1 MQEKIDEVYVLCS
14 QNLGSATFK
23 GIAKVFWPILDNG
36 VSLIDLASIFTIS
49 AQDGMTGL
57 NINLFGEF
65 FHGISRIKYPNV
77 TNYCVKLLEELQQ
90 AKQVNVLYDNPVF
103 NKCIDR
109 AVTGILLTFDF
120 PLRRAFS
127 NYAGESVKVGGGLS
141 WDEVKRL
148 SVGMEIAG
156 FIAFAG
162 AFNIIPQSLNIQQCD
177 LLSRKIL
184 ADFPLLAGGSNMQS
198 TLLFPQFQLLMC
210 FVAHERQDVL
220 NKLQALGSTNN
231 NASTGTAP
239 PKSNFAK
246 KVVPTDIKPMAEMLS
261 DLLKSLGIDKLS
273 SAIPRDVVEDKN
285 KQPTNKALLK
295 AGGHDPSTNVF
306 AGTVSLPTF
315 DGLDN
320 PSNSSGSKA
329 NSSLRQAMLM
339 RIDHIFE
346 NDIANKLNTTTLASS
361 SDLESMLRVAPMLS
375 GEQEKR
381 SRNLLNKPVVIGDA
395 IPVPSN
401 ASMST
406 GTKTGTGSTATTT
419 AAAHVIHDSVEQM
432 LQAALAHHNL
442 GNFEESLKFLEA
454 SRVQL
459 FTIERVSL
467 IKSKQKALERQREE
481 ELEQDDQVLN
491 SKGSKIT
498 GEMIENV
505 TVADSEVLL
514 PIHLE
519 MYIILCKGNVYQSCG
534 DDEQALHNYILGWNR
549 AVQAGNKEWEVVC
562 INSIALVAY
571 YNVRFEIALI
581 CFSKVAHYRQ
591 QAYGSD
597 SPDTAT
603 AWNNE
608 AACLYCINKRGEAR
622 IKFEQ
627 SWNVLCKVLGHR
639 HPRSVAVWKNLDK
652 ARRSQAAV
660 SSSKADM
667 DASVKLRP
675 DAEFL
680 IPGNFT
686 VNASMPDGT
695 GGAGAKKGVK
705 KKGGKKKK

>member
-1 MQEKIDEVYVLCS
+1 MGVTLQEKIDEVYVLCS
-14 QNLGSATFK
+14 QNIGAATFK
-23 GIAKVFWPILDNG
+23 GITKIFWPILDNG

-49 AQDGMTGL
+49 AQDNMSGL

-65 FHGISRIKYPNV
+65 FHGVARVKFPNV
-77 TNYCVKLLEELQQ
+77 TNFCEKLLEELQK
-90 AKQVNVLYDNPVF
+90 AKKVNAMYDNPVF
-103 NKCIDR
+103 SKCMDR
-109 AVTGILLTFDF
+109 AVTNILLTFDF

-156 FIAFAG
+156 FMAFAG
-162 AFNIIPQSLNIQQCD
+162 AFNVIPHSLNIQQCD

-184 ADFPLLAGGSNMQS
+184 SDFPLLAGGPNMQS
-198 TLLFPQFQLLMC
+198 TLLFPQFQLLLC
-210 FVAHERQDVL
+210 FVANERQESL
-220 NKLQALGSTNN
+220 NKLQALGSNTQPNS
-231 NASTGTAP
+231 AT
-239 PKSNFAK
+239 PKSGFAK
-246 KVVPTDIKPMAEMLS
+246 KLVATEVKPMAEMVT

-273 SAIPRDVVEDKN
+273 SAIARDVVEDKN
-285 KQPTNKALLK
+285 KQPTNKALVK
-295 AGGHDPSTNVF
+295 PGGDQSTNVF
-306 AGTVSLPTF
+306 AGTVTLPTF

-320 PSNSSGSKA
+320 PSNSAGSKA
-329 NSSLRQAMLM
+329 NSSARQAMLM
-339 RIDHIFE
+339 RIDHLFE
-346 NDIANKLNTTTLASS
+346 NDIAGKLSTTTLASS
-361 SDLESMLRVAPMLS
+361 PELENMLRVVPTLT

-401 ASMST
+401 ASTT
-406 GTKTGTGSTATTT
+406 GT
-419 AAAHVIHDSVEQM
+419 AHVIHDSVEQM

-459 FTIERVSL
+459 FTIERVHL
-467 IKSKQKALERQREE
+467 IKSRQKQLEEQREE
-481 ELEQDDQVLN
+481 ELEQDDQVIN
-491 SKGSKIT
+491 SKGTKIT
-498 GEMIENV
+498 NEMIENA

-549 AVQAGNKEWEVVC
+549 AVLAQNREWEIVC
-562 INSIALVAY
+562 INSIALIAY
-571 YNVRFEIALI
+571 YNVRFEIALV

-591 QAYGSD
+591 QTYGAD

-608 AACLYCINKRGEAR
+608 ASCLYCINKRGESR
-622 IKFEQ
+622 IKFEKA
-627 SWNVLCKVLGHR
+627 WNLMCKSLGHR
-639 HPRSVAVWKNLDK
+639 HPRSVTIWKNLDK

-660 SSSKADM
+660 SNKSDM
-667 DASVKLRP
+667 DQSVKLRP

-680 IPGNFT
+680 IPGKQLLNGLTLQRCPHLFNSHY
-686 VNASMPDGT
+686 VFALMSP
-695 GGAGAKKGVK
+695 
-705 KKGGKKKK
+705 